1 MAKRFSGSGFAAAA
15 DVMSCSGSASIV
27 IAANAIAAPLAG
39 LLRVSS
45 KGAAPTA
52 AISRAWKAGWII
64 ATGNGNTGAGS
75 RERA

>member
-1 MAKRFSGSGFAAAA
+1 MLSTGANGRRDGQPLSSTGT
-15 DVMSCSGSASIV
+15 MSALPTGGLW
-27 IAANAIAAPLAG
+27 PLAG
-39 LLRVSS
+39 LLRVCS